1 LNSVG
6 FDDIVQVAFDLVIK
20 DLSFTIGI
28 NIVGASFKHDFGSTF
43 GVKSSVEA
51 VFGLVVF
58 IELDDGGHSL
68 SGGVEWESDHWVAGI
83 VLSHVVEIGIAS
95 LDELEHGDFGGR
107 PVRDGTLSVARNTLL
122 DEVQVVLVGAEAVG
136 VNGSCTV
143 WVLDF
148 LVMTAPDLGPSHLV
162 LSKSSGFVGADV
174 VGTSHDFTRG
184 QSLHEVLVLKH
195 FGNGVSERDHDCK
208 WKTLWDSDDNDG
220 DTDDQVCEPALDHAL
235 DLTVA
240 NLIPSFFS

>member
-1 LNSVG
+1 MATSVDLFSYDILDTGNTDEGQTTLFNFVDSASFLFVFVFWATLILFKVSVSETDGSKCLNSVG

-28 NIVGASFKHDFGSTF
+28 NIVGASFEHDFGSTF

-136 VNGSCTV
+136 VNGS
-143 WVLDF
+143 
-148 LVMTAPDLGPSHLV
+148 
-162 LSKSSGFVGADV
+162 
-174 VGTSHDFTRG
+174 
-184 QSLHEVLVLKH
+184 
-195 FGNGVSERDHDCK
+195 
-208 WKTLWDSDDNDG
+208 
-220 DTDDQVCEPALDHAL
+220 
-235 DLTVA
+235 
-240 NLIPSFFS
+240 